1 MRININRNKNVVDIK
16 LIGEY
21 DIHEVHFFNSLFI
34 DEIGNKP
41 SIIALNLNEMTYI
54 DSSAIGSLIR
64 CMNMAI
70 KDNIQFI
77 CYNLNERIG
86 EIFRLARLE
95 RCFQI
100 LSEDEFQL
108 KCRSNGNPS
117 E

>member
-1 MRININRNKNVVDIK
+1 MRININRDKNVVDIK

-21 DIHEVHFFNSLFI
+21 DIHEVHFFNSLFT
-34 DEIGNKP
+34 DELGNKP
-41 SIIALNLNEMTYI
+41 AAIALNLNEMTYI

-70 KDNIQFI
+70 KDNIEFI
-77 CYNLNERIG
+77 CYNLNERIV

-100 LSEDEFQL
+100 LTDDEFQD
-108 KCRSNGNPS
+108 KYISNNKN
-117 E
+117 